1 MASPILAVDSLA
13 PQSCES
19 RREASSACTRYTAI
33 DKHAKEEAKFIER
46 PDRQTKGRMFE
57 SRISKKERPR
67 KKKLVGQMV
76 RSYFRRDI
84 LLQDER
90 GKIADYLKANVRK
103 LAS

>member
-1 MASPILAVDSLA
+1 
-13 PQSCES
+13 
-19 RREASSACTRYTAI
+19 
-33 DKHAKEEAKFIER
+33 
-46 PDRQTKGRMFE
+46 MFE

-76 RSYFRRDI
+76 RSDFRRDI